1 MTGTIDKGDVIIYEE
16 YKNQKINENQIVIF
30 KSEKMIIVHRVV
42 EIKNVDDETRYYTK
56 GDANQKRD
64 EGYITDSDIIGIYK
78 FKIRKI
84 GELTL
89 AFNKLFEK

>member
-1 MTGTIDKGDVIIYEE
+1 MTGIIDKGDVIIYEE
-16 YKNQKINENQIVIF
+16 YKDQKINENQVVIF
-30 KSEKMIIVHRVV
+30 KSEKMVIIHRVV

-78 FKIRKI
+78 FKIKKI